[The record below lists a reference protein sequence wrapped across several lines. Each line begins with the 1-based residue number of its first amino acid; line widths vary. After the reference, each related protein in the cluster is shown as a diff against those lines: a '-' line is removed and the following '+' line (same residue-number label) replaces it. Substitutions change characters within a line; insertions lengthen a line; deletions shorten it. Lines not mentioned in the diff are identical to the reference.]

1 MRTRCVALLWVLVV
15 VTSNGQVAHIS
26 TNDQAKV
33 ADAMVER
40 FVDSWNRA
48 DGAAYGENYW
58 PNAELVN
65 PSGAI
70 VDGKAAI
77 VKEHIDLW
85 NGIFKGSRATGR
97 VRKVRMLGSRHMMV
111 DFDVQV
117 VNVRELPPGSPK
129 YPDGSL
135 RNHLKHI
142 LELRNGHWKVLA
154 AQNTFIAPRPSGR
167 LTLP

>member
-1 MRTRCVALLWVLVV
+1 MRTRCIALLWVLVV
-15 VTSNGQVAHIS
+15 VTANGQVAHIS

-97 VRKVRMLGSRHMMV
+97 VRNVRMLGSRH
-111 DFDVQV
+111 
-117 VNVRELPPGSPK
+117 
-129 YPDGSL
+129 
-135 RNHLKHI
+135 
-142 LELRNGHWKVLA
+142 
-154 AQNTFIAPRPSGR
+154 
-167 LTLP
+167 